1 MSKILRSWEI
11 VEEENK
17 LYEEILKKAGWL
29 IVRMPDVATVYL
41 CHEYTGQIVEIDFE
55 RFEGRTGLDIFDE
68 FMTRKKAR

>member
-1 MSKILRSWEI
+1 MSKILKSWAI

-29 IVRMPDVATVYL
+29 IVRMPDSPTVYL
-41 CHEYTGQIVEIDFE
+41 CHKYTGRIVEIDFE

-68 FMTRKKAR
+68 FMTRKKAQ